1 MSIQHQFHSLFY
13 HKKLERK
20 YMYSRVKRNQM
31 NKVNKYSIRKSSFGA
46 VSVAV
51 AALMV
56 FGTYSNVS
64 ADEQKVD
71 SHRTEKEEQ
80 KVSEKPEETKQE
92 KSEEKIAELPLTLQA
107 PVLEK
112 EELDVNALL
121 KKEAESKVAA
131 ETKNSDS
138 KELISKDVKLS
149 EEKNTSPAS
158 SEKVKEEKS
167 VEKTTLEQV
176 VSEAEVLNQVAV
188 RYAQET
194 DRKVEEKA
202 LVQEA
207 VKAAT
212 IQISQSKSL
221 LKDSYVSAE
230 NLKTQLNQLYSAI
243 ETVYTELQR
252 AGHGKKISASLSPTQ
267 TQDVAIDNGNI
278 IASGTIDMADR
289 VTSTGIADYRFQL
302 KFKNGAYHKGDIFT
316 IGLKELPQDNNLPQ
330 KLVAEGKVFAE
341 RVSLVQKND
350 NAKAGSLSYWASR
363 GDRDVALDTK
373 ESWDL
378 VDKGSHI
385 EATYRFTDE
394 IERLDDV
401 TFELQ
406 YRGGIRYPRVNV
418 DKSVT
423 GVISVNGQNVVT
435 KNYTVIKT
443 DVGAPKVYDTP
454 ATANFTGD
462 VMLDDDGSIK
472 TYNSTLRIGT
482 WKSNFSAGTRFT
494 VRINDTEF
502 NKFAT
507 VGEFIERGAH
517 NVEMINT
524 SPDTSRTRVNRHN
537 VILEAPREEPGQH
550 AKFKILK
557 AADNELTFELVSGKM
572 LAGRTY
578 VLRTKDFGVDR
589 VPTSHTVNYL
599 NEARN
604 GFKSNVPGTLTVVDA
619 KGKNLTD
626 QYEQA
631 ADSDWKIAN
640 PDMVRTDGRLVY
652 GDVAVRFV
660 DTQGKMLLP
669 AIAAV
674 ENGGILQDKF
684 TTVRPSTKIDTSYV
698 ATLERNTTETEV
710 QENKGIQ
717 TTSITAP
724 YLLHSPNGKYYVFK
738 EYAQNDRF
746 YSNTKTS
753 GTITR
758 AQANVVAVYEEAKF
772 GKVDIQYRDKTSQA
786 ILETFNTP
794 HDKSS
799 NLINLLGN
807 NYDVTAKVPERFEKD
822 GVVYV
827 LSQTPAN
834 SKGHLTQADI
844 HVVYDYVAQQK
855 AYVKYLNQTETSPKV
870 LGNVDSVVGLPGETI
885 AYNSKNRIN
894 QYLKQGYELVHDG
907 FANANDK
914 RFDSEKQTDQVFSVQ
929 LIEKVVT
936 VTADDPKPIAGNP
949 LVVGDALTP
958 VWPKSVENL
967 DTLRKMTKQTIHYKY
982 QKDGKQAFKD
992 VVRSVVFERVARVNL
1007 VTGAVIYDNWKITR
1021 IDDKPVAAVDT
1032 TVHKPNVTPQG
1043 VTTIAATP
1051 SSLGNGISIKPVLN
1065 VPNPVVASSPIVTK
1079 PVVPVKPVTPVK
1091 PAVSTPAKPAPVVQP
1106 KPVAPLT
1113 PVKPVVSTPATP
1125 APVATPQPVAPVKPV
1140 APAPVTPVK
1149 PAVST
1154 PATPTPV
1161 VQPKPV
1167 ATTDS
1172 KPSLTPAEALAAIK
1186 PTDFSSQTS
1195 VNKKTETK
1203 PVPGGTATTTTT
1215 TTTTVTSNAATA
1227 GPTTPIVTITTNE
1240 TETHSEVTS
1249 VIHTGTTSHTHVVGV
1264 VTKPHVVVTH
1274 PKPSVQPKPH
1284 LTRPHHGP
1292 VHHVPSR
1299 PGKQVKPIRTGPGTR
1314 GHARRHR

>member
-1 MSIQHQFHSLFY
+1 
-13 HKKLERK
+13 
-20 YMYSRVKRNQM
+20 M

-64 ADEQKVD
+64 ADEQKVA

-80 KVSEKPEETKQE
+80 KVSEKPDETKQ
-92 KSEEKIAELPLTLQA
+92 KNSEEKIAELPFALQA

-121 KKEAESKVAA
+121 NKEAESKVAA

-138 KELISKDVKLS
+138 KEFTSKEVKFS
-149 EEKNTSPAS
+149 EEKTTSPAS

-188 RYAQET
+188 RYAQEA

-230 NLKTQLNQLYSAI
+230 NLKTQLYSAI

-252 AGHGKKISASLSPTQ
+252 AGHGKKISASLSPIQ

-278 IASGTIDMADR
+278 IANGTIDMADR

-443 DVGAPKVYDTP
+443 DIGAPKVYDTP
-454 ATANFTGD
+454 TTANFTGD

-494 VRINDTEF
+494 VRIKDTEF

-660 DTQGKMLLP
+660 DTQGKMLFP

-844 HVVYDYVAQQK
+844 HVVYDYLAQQK
-855 AYVKYLNQTETSPKV
+855 AQVKYLNQTETSPKV

-885 AYNSKNRIN
+885 AYNSKTRIN

-929 LIEKVVT
+929 LIEKVMT

-949 LVVGDALTP
+949 LVAGDALSP

-982 QKDGKQAFKD
+982 LKDGKKAFKD

-1021 IDDKPVAAVDT
+1021 IDDKPVASVDT

-1051 SSLGNGISIKPVLN
+1051 SSLGNGISIKPVLT
-1065 VPNPVVASSPIVTK
+1065 VPNPVVASSPIVAK

-1091 PAVSTPAKPAPVVQP
+1091 PAVSTPAKPAPVVKP
-1106 KPVAPLT
+1106 KPVAPVT
-1113 PVKPVVSTPATP
+1113 PVKPVVSTPVTP

-1149 PAVST
+1149 PVVST
-1154 PATPTPV
+1154 PATPTPA

-1195 VNKKTETK
+1195 VNKKTETTL
-1203 PVPGGTATTTTT
+1203 VPGGTATTTTT

>member
-1 MSIQHQFHSLFY
+1 
-13 HKKLERK
+13 
-20 YMYSRVKRNQM
+20 MYSRVKRNQM

-92 KSEEKIAELPLTLQA
+92 KSEEKTVELPSNFQA

-121 KKEAESKVAA
+121 KKETESKVET
-131 ETKNSDS
+131 ETKTSDS
-138 KELISKDVKLS
+138 KEFTSKEVNSS
-149 EEKNTSPAS
+149 EKQTTSPAS
-158 SEKVKEEKS
+158 SEKIKEEKS

-188 RYAQET
+188 RYAQEA

-212 IQISQSKSL
+212 IQISQSKAL
-221 LKDSYVSAE
+221 LKDSSVSAE

-267 TQDVAIDNGNI
+267 TQDVAVDNGNI

-443 DVGAPKVYDTP
+443 DIGAPKVYDTP

-517 NVEMINT
+517 NVEMTNT

-589 VPTSHTVNYL
+589 VPTGHTVDYL
-599 NEARN
+599 NEAKN

-640 PDMVRTDGRLVY
+640 PDMVKTGGRLVY

-674 ENGGILQDKF
+674 ESGGILQDKF

-794 HDKSS
+794 HDKSTK
-799 NLINLLGN
+799 LINLLGN

-827 LSQTPAN
+827 LSQTSAN

-855 AYVKYLNQTETSPKV
+855 AHVKYLNQTETSPKV

-885 AYNSKNRIN
+885 TYNSKNRIN

-914 RFDSEKQTDQVFSVQ
+914 RFDSDKQTDQVFSVQ

-949 LVVGDALTP
+949 LVARDALTP

-982 QKDGKQAFKD
+982 QKNGKQAFKD
-992 VVRSVVFERVARVNL
+992 VVRSVVFERVARINL
-1007 VTGAVIYDNWKITR
+1007 VTGAVTYDNWKITR
-1021 IDDKPVAAVDT
+1021 IDDKPVASVDT
-1032 TVHKPNVTPQG
+1032 TVHKPNITPQG
-1043 VTTIAATP
+1043 VTTIATTP
-1051 SSLGNGISIKPVLN
+1051 SSLGNGISLKPVLT
-1065 VPNPVVASSPIVTK
+1065 VPNPVVASSPIVAK
-1079 PVVPVKPVTPVK
+1079 PVAPVKPV
-1091 PAVSTPAKPAPVVQP
+1091 VSTPSKPAPVVQP
-1106 KPVAPLT
+1106 KPVAPST
-1113 PVKPVVSTPATP
+1113 PVKPVVSTPVTP

-1149 PAVST
+1149 PVASI
-1154 PATPTPV
+1154 PATPTPA
-1161 VQPKPV
+1161 VQQKPV

-1195 VNKKTETK
+1195 INKKTETK

-1264 VTKPHVVVTH
+1264 VTKPNVIVTH

>member
-1 MSIQHQFHSLFY
+1 
-13 HKKLERK
+13 
-20 YMYSRVKRNQM
+20 MYSRVKRNQM

-80 KVSEKPEETKQE
+80 KVSEKPDETKQ
-92 KSEEKIAELPLTLQA
+92 KNSEEKIAELPSTLQA

-112 EELDVNALL
+112 EELDINAFL

-138 KELISKDVKLS
+138 KELTSKEVKPRG
-149 EEKNTSPAS
+149 EKTTSLTS
-158 SEKVKEEKS
+158 SEKIKEEKS
-167 VEKTTLEQV
+167 VEKTSLEQV

-188 RYAQET
+188 SYAQEA

-221 LKDSYVSAE
+221 LKDSSVNVE
-230 NLKTQLNQLYSAI
+230 NLKTQLKQLYSAI

-252 AGHGKKISASLSPTQ
+252 AGYGKKIRASLSPTQ

-278 IASGTIDMADR
+278 VASGTFDMADR

-350 NAKAGSLSYWASR
+350 NAQAGSLSYWASR
-363 GDRDVALDTK
+363 GDRDVALDAK

-443 DVGAPKVYDTP
+443 DIGAPKVYDTP

-472 TYNSTLRIGT
+472 TYNSTIRIGT

-794 HDKSS
+794 HDKSTK
-799 NLINLLGN
+799 LINLLGN

-844 HVVYDYVAQQK
+844 HVVYDYLAQQK
-855 AYVKYLNQTETSPKV
+855 AQVKYLNQTETSPKV

-885 AYNSKNRIN
+885 AYNSKTRIN

-907 FANANDK
+907 FAKANDK

-936 VTADDPKPIAGNP
+936 VTADDSKPIAGNP
-949 LVVGDALTP
+949 LVAGDALTP

-1007 VTGAVIYDNWKITR
+1007 VTGAIIYDNWKITR
-1021 IDDKPVAAVDT
+1021 IDDKPVASVDT

-1051 SSLGNGISIKPVLN
+1051 SSIGNGISIKPVLT

-1091 PAVSTPAKPAPVVQP
+1091 PAVSTPAKPEVSTPAKPEVSTPAKPAPIVKP
-1106 KPVAPLT
+1106 KPVAPST
-1113 PVKPVVSTPATP
+1113 PVKPVVSTPETP

-1149 PAVST
+1149 PVASI
-1154 PATPTPV
+1154 PATPTPA

-1249 VIHTGTTSHTHVVGV
+1249 VIHTGTTNHTHVVGV
-1264 VTKPHVVVTH
+1264 VTKPNVVVTH

-1284 LTRPHHGP
+1284 LTRPHHRP

>member
-1 MSIQHQFHSLFY
+1 M
-13 HKKLERK
+13 
-20 YMYSRVKRNQM
+20 
-31 NKVNKYSIRKSSFGA
+31 
-46 VSVAV
+46 
-51 AALMV
+51 
-56 FGTYSNVS
+56 
-64 ADEQKVD
+64 
-71 SHRTEKEEQ
+71 
-80 KVSEKPEETKQE
+80 
-92 KSEEKIAELPLTLQA
+92 
-107 PVLEK
+107 
-112 EELDVNALL
+112 
-121 KKEAESKVAA
+121 
-131 ETKNSDS
+131 
-138 KELISKDVKLS
+138 
-149 EEKNTSPAS
+149 
-158 SEKVKEEKS
+158 
-167 VEKTTLEQV
+167 
-176 VSEAEVLNQVAV
+176 
-188 RYAQET
+188 
-194 DRKVEEKA
+194 
-202 LVQEA
+202 
-207 VKAAT
+207 
-212 IQISQSKSL
+212 
-221 LKDSYVSAE
+221 
-230 NLKTQLNQLYSAI
+230 
-243 ETVYTELQR
+243 
-252 AGHGKKISASLSPTQ
+252 
-267 TQDVAIDNGNI
+267 
-278 IASGTIDMADR
+278 
-289 VTSTGIADYRFQL
+289 
-302 KFKNGAYHKGDIFT
+302 
-316 IGLKELPQDNNLPQ
+316 
-330 KLVAEGKVFAE
+330 
-341 RVSLVQKND
+341 
-350 NAKAGSLSYWASR
+350 
-363 GDRDVALDTK
+363 
-373 ESWDL
+373 
-378 VDKGSHI
+378 
-385 EATYRFTDE
+385 
-394 IERLDDV
+394 
-401 TFELQ
+401 
-406 YRGGIRYPRVNV
+406 
-418 DKSVT
+418 
-423 GVISVNGQNVVT
+423 
-435 KNYTVIKT
+435 
-443 DVGAPKVYDTP
+443 
-454 ATANFTGD
+454 
-462 VMLDDDGSIK
+462 
-472 TYNSTLRIGT
+472 
-482 WKSNFSAGTRFT
+482 
-494 VRINDTEF
+494 
-502 NKFAT
+502 
-507 VGEFIERGAH
+507 
-517 NVEMINT
+517 
-524 SPDTSRTRVNRHN
+524 
-537 VILEAPREEPGQH
+537 
-550 AKFKILK
+550 
-557 AADNELTFELVSGKM
+557 
-572 LAGRTY
+572 
-578 VLRTKDFGVDR
+578 
-589 VPTSHTVNYL
+589 
-599 NEARN
+599 
-604 GFKSNVPGTLTVVDA
+604 TVVDA

-949 LVVGDALTP
+949 LVAGDALSP

-1021 IDDKPVAAVDT
+1021 IDDKPVASVDT

-1051 SSLGNGISIKPVLN
+1051 SSLGNGISIKPVLT
-1065 VPNPVVASSPIVTK
+1065 VPNPVVASSPIVAK
-1079 PVVPVKPVTPVK
+1079 PVVSVKPVTPVK
-1091 PAVSTPAKPAPVVQP
+1091 PAVSTPAKPAPVVKP
-1106 KPVAPLT
+1106 KPVAPST
-1113 PVKPVVSTPATP
+1113 PVKPVISTPVTP

-1149 PAVST
+1149 PVVST
-1154 PATPTPV
+1154 PATPTPA

-1264 VTKPHVVVTH
+1264 VTKPNVVVTH

-1292 VHHVPSR
+1292 VHHAPSR

>member
-1 MSIQHQFHSLFY
+1 
-13 HKKLERK
+13 
-20 YMYSRVKRNQM
+20 M

-92 KSEEKIAELPLTLQA
+92 KSEEKIAELPSTLQA

-112 EELDVNALL
+112 EELDINALL

-131 ETKNSDS
+131 ETKISDS
-138 KELISKDVKLS
+138 KEFTFKEVKSS
-149 EEKNTSPAS
+149 EEKTTSPTS

-188 RYAQET
+188 RYAQEA

-221 LKDSYVSAE
+221 LKDSSVSVE

-267 TQDVAIDNGNI
+267 IQDVAIDNGNI

-302 KFKNGAYHKGDIFT
+302 KFKNGTYHKGDIFT

-443 DVGAPKVYDTP
+443 DIGAPKVYDTP

-462 VMLDDDGSIK
+462 VMLDDDGSSIK

-507 VGEFIERGAH
+507 VGEFVERGAH

-844 HVVYDYVAQQK
+844 HVVYDYLAQQK
-855 AYVKYLNQTETSPKV
+855 AQVKYLNQTETSPKV

-885 AYNSKNRIN
+885 AYNSKTRIN

-929 LIEKVVT
+929 LIEKVMT

-949 LVVGDALTP
+949 LVAGDALSP

-982 QKDGKQAFKD
+982 LKDGKKAFKD

-1021 IDDKPVAAVDT
+1021 IDDKPVASVDT

-1051 SSLGNGISIKPVLN
+1051 SSLGNGISIKPVLT
-1065 VPNPVVASSPIVTK
+1065 VPNPVVASSPIVAK

-1091 PAVSTPAKPAPVVQP
+1091 PAVSTPAKPAPVVKP
-1106 KPVAPLT
+1106 KPVAPVT
-1113 PVKPVVSTPATP
+1113 PVKPVVSTPVTP

-1149 PAVST
+1149 PVVST
-1154 PATPTPV
+1154 PATPTPA

-1195 VNKKTETK
+1195 VNKKTETT

-1264 VTKPHVVVTH
+1264 VTKPNVVVTH

>member
-1 MSIQHQFHSLFY
+1 M
-13 HKKLERK
+13 
-20 YMYSRVKRNQM
+20 
-31 NKVNKYSIRKSSFGA
+31 
-46 VSVAV
+46 
-51 AALMV
+51 
-56 FGTYSNVS
+56 
-64 ADEQKVD
+64 
-71 SHRTEKEEQ
+71 
-80 KVSEKPEETKQE
+80 
-92 KSEEKIAELPLTLQA
+92 
-107 PVLEK
+107 
-112 EELDVNALL
+112 
-121 KKEAESKVAA
+121 
-131 ETKNSDS
+131 TKNSDS
-138 KELISKDVKLS
+138 KEFTSKEVKPR
-149 EEKNTSPAS
+149 EETTTSPAS

-167 VEKTTLEQV
+167 VEKTTLDQV

-188 RYAQET
+188 RYAQEA

-221 LKDSYVSAE
+221 LKDSSVSAE

-302 KFKNGAYHKGDIFT
+302 KFKNATYHKGDIFT

-363 GDRDVALDTK
+363 GDRDVALDAK

-443 DVGAPKVYDTP
+443 DIGAPKVYDTL

-794 HDKSS
+794 HDKSTK
-799 NLINLLGN
+799 LINLLGN

-844 HVVYDYVAQQK
+844 HVVYDYLAQQK
-855 AYVKYLNQTETSPKV
+855 AQVKYLNQTETSPKV

-885 AYNSKNRIN
+885 AYNSKTRIN

-907 FANANDK
+907 FAKANDK

-936 VTADDPKPIAGNP
+936 VTADDSKPIAGNP
-949 LVVGDALTP
+949 LVAGDALTP

-1007 VTGAVIYDNWKITR
+1007 VTGAIIYDNWKITR
-1021 IDDKPVAAVDT
+1021 IDDKPVASVDT

-1051 SSLGNGISIKPVLN
+1051 SSLGNGISIKPVLT

-1079 PVVPVKPVTPVK
+1079 PLVPVKPVTPVK
-1091 PAVSTPAKPAPVVQP
+1091 PAVSTPAKPAVSTPAKPAVSTPAKPAPIVKP
-1106 KPVAPLT
+1106 KPVAPST
-1113 PVKPVVSTPATP
+1113 PVKPVVSTPETP

-1149 PAVST
+1149 PVASI
-1154 PATPTPV
+1154 PATPTPA

-1249 VIHTGTTSHTHVVGV
+1249 VIHTGTTNHTHVVGV
-1264 VTKPHVVVTH
+1264 VTKPNVVVTH

-1284 LTRPHHGP
+1284 LTRPHHRP

>member
-1 MSIQHQFHSLFY
+1 
-13 HKKLERK
+13 
-20 YMYSRVKRNQM
+20 MYSRVKRNQM

-92 KSEEKIAELPLTLQA
+92 KSEEKIAELPSTLQA

-121 KKEAESKVAA
+121 KKEAESKVAT
-131 ETKNSDS
+131 ETKTSDS
-138 KELISKDVKLS
+138 KEFTSKEVKSS
-149 EEKNTSPAS
+149 EEKTTSSTS
-158 SEKVKEEKS
+158 SEKIKEEL

-188 RYAQET
+188 RYAQEA
-194 DRKVEEKA
+194 DRKAEEKA

-207 VKAAT
+207 VKAVT
-212 IQISQSKSL
+212 IQISQSKAL
-221 LKDSYVSAE
+221 LKDSSVSAE

-278 IASGTIDMADR
+278 IANGTIDMADR

-302 KFKNGAYHKGDIFT
+302 KFKNGTYHKGDIFT

-341 RVSLVQKND
+341 RVSLIQKND

-443 DVGAPKVYDTP
+443 DIGAPKVYDTP

-507 VGEFIERGAH
+507 VGEFVERGAH

-834 SKGHLTQADI
+834 SKGYLTQADI
-844 HVVYDYVAQQK
+844 HVVYDYLAQQK
-855 AYVKYLNQTETSPKV
+855 AQVKYLNQTETSPKV

-885 AYNSKNRIN
+885 VYNSKTRIN

-949 LVVGDALTP
+949 LVAGDALSP

-982 QKDGKQAFKD
+982 LKDGKKAFKD

-1021 IDDKPVAAVDT
+1021 IDDKPVASVDT

-1051 SSLGNGISIKPVLN
+1051 SSLGNGISIKPVLT
-1065 VPNPVVASSPIVTK
+1065 VPNPVVASSPIVAK
-1079 PVVPVKPVTPVK
+1079 PVVSVKPVTPVK
-1091 PAVSTPAKPAPVVQP
+1091 PAVSTPAKPAPVVKP
-1106 KPVAPLT
+1106 KPVAPST
-1113 PVKPVVSTPATP
+1113 PVKPVISTPVTP

-1149 PAVST
+1149 PVVST
-1154 PATPTPV
+1154 PATPTPA

-1264 VTKPHVVVTH
+1264 VTKPNVVVTH

-1292 VHHVPSR
+1292 VHHAPSR

>member
-1 MSIQHQFHSLFY
+1 M
-13 HKKLERK
+13 
-20 YMYSRVKRNQM
+20 
-31 NKVNKYSIRKSSFGA
+31 
-46 VSVAV
+46 
-51 AALMV
+51 
-56 FGTYSNVS
+56 
-64 ADEQKVD
+64 
-71 SHRTEKEEQ
+71 
-80 KVSEKPEETKQE
+80 
-92 KSEEKIAELPLTLQA
+92 
-107 PVLEK
+107 
-112 EELDVNALL
+112 
-121 KKEAESKVAA
+121 
-131 ETKNSDS
+131 
-138 KELISKDVKLS
+138 
-149 EEKNTSPAS
+149 
-158 SEKVKEEKS
+158 
-167 VEKTTLEQV
+167 
-176 VSEAEVLNQVAV
+176 
-188 RYAQET
+188 
-194 DRKVEEKA
+194 
-202 LVQEA
+202 
-207 VKAAT
+207 
-212 IQISQSKSL
+212 
-221 LKDSYVSAE
+221 
-230 NLKTQLNQLYSAI
+230 
-243 ETVYTELQR
+243 
-252 AGHGKKISASLSPTQ
+252 
-267 TQDVAIDNGNI
+267 
-278 IASGTIDMADR
+278 
-289 VTSTGIADYRFQL
+289 
-302 KFKNGAYHKGDIFT
+302 
-316 IGLKELPQDNNLPQ
+316 
-330 KLVAEGKVFAE
+330 
-341 RVSLVQKND
+341 
-350 NAKAGSLSYWASR
+350 
-363 GDRDVALDTK
+363 
-373 ESWDL
+373 
-378 VDKGSHI
+378 
-385 EATYRFTDE
+385 
-394 IERLDDV
+394 
-401 TFELQ
+401 
-406 YRGGIRYPRVNV
+406 
-418 DKSVT
+418 
-423 GVISVNGQNVVT
+423 
-435 KNYTVIKT
+435 
-443 DVGAPKVYDTP
+443 
-454 ATANFTGD
+454 
-462 VMLDDDGSIK
+462 
-472 TYNSTLRIGT
+472 
-482 WKSNFSAGTRFT
+482 
-494 VRINDTEF
+494 
-502 NKFAT
+502 
-507 VGEFIERGAH
+507 
-517 NVEMINT
+517 
-524 SPDTSRTRVNRHN
+524 
-537 VILEAPREEPGQH
+537 
-550 AKFKILK
+550 
-557 AADNELTFELVSGKM
+557 
-572 LAGRTY
+572 
-578 VLRTKDFGVDR
+578 
-589 VPTSHTVNYL
+589 
-599 NEARN
+599 
-604 GFKSNVPGTLTVVDA
+604 TVVDA

-794 HDKSS
+794 HDKSTK
-799 NLINLLGN
+799 LINLLGN

-885 AYNSKNRIN
+885 TYNSKNRIN

-914 RFDSEKQTDQVFSVQ
+914 RFDSEKQTDQVFSVL

-949 LVVGDALTP
+949 LVAGDALSP

-982 QKDGKQAFKD
+982 LKDGKKAFKD

-1021 IDDKPVAAVDT
+1021 IDDKPVASVDT

-1051 SSLGNGISIKPVLN
+1051 SSLGNGISIKPVLT
-1065 VPNPVVASSPIVTK
+1065 VPNPVVASSPIVAK

-1091 PAVSTPAKPAPVVQP
+1091 PAVSTPAKPAPVVKP
-1106 KPVAPLT
+1106 KPVAPVTPVKPVVSTPVTPAPVATPQPVAPATSPTTSVKPVTPAPVT

-1125 APVATPQPVAPVKPV
+1125 KPDVK
-1140 APAPVTPVK
+1140 
-1149 PAVST
+1149 
-1154 PATPTPV
+1154 
-1161 VQPKPV
+1161 PKPV
-1167 ATTDS
+1167 ASTDS
-1172 KPSLTPAEALAAIK
+1172 KPSLTPAEALASIK

-1195 VNKKTETK
+1195 VNKKTETT

-1264 VTKPHVVVTH
+1264 VSKPNVVVTH

-1292 VHHVPSR
+1292 VHPAPSR

>member
-1 MSIQHQFHSLFY
+1 
-13 HKKLERK
+13 
-20 YMYSRVKRNQM
+20 MYSRVKRNQM
-31 NKVNKYSIRKSSFGA
+31 NQVNKYSIRKSSFGA

-56 FGTYSNVS
+56 FGTYSGVS

-80 KVSEKPEETKQE
+80 TVSKKPDETKQ
-92 KSEEKIAELPLTLQA
+92 KNSEEKIAELPSTLQA

-112 EELDVNALL
+112 EKLDVNALL
-121 KKEAESKVAA
+121 KKEAESKVVA
-131 ETKNSDS
+131 ETKKSDS
-138 KELISKDVKLS
+138 KEL
-149 EEKNTSPAS
+149 TS
-158 SEKVKEEKS
+158 KEEKS
-167 VEKTTLEQV
+167 VEKTTLDQV

-188 RYAQET
+188 RYAQEAE
-194 DRKVEEKA
+194 RKAEEKA

-212 IQISQSKSL
+212 IQISQSKVL
-221 LKDSYVSAE
+221 LKDSSVSAE

-252 AGHGKKISASLSPTQ
+252 AGHGKKISASLSPIQ
-267 TQDVAIDNGNI
+267 TQGVAIDNGNI

-350 NAKAGSLSYWASR
+350 NAKAGSLSYWASS

-443 DVGAPKVYDTP
+443 DIGAPKVYDTP
-454 ATANFTGD
+454 TTANFTGD

-472 TYNSTLRIGT
+472 TYNTTLRIGT

-494 VRINDTEF
+494 VRIKDTEF

-550 AKFKILK
+550 AKFKIIK
-557 AADNELTFELVSGKM
+557 ATDNELTFELVSGKM

-844 HVVYDYVAQQK
+844 HVVYDYLAQQK
-855 AYVKYLNQTETSPKV
+855 AQVKYLNQTETSPKV

-885 AYNSKNRIN
+885 AYNSKTRIN

-929 LIEKVVT
+929 LIEKVMT

-949 LVVGDALTP
+949 LVAGDALSP

-982 QKDGKQAFKD
+982 LKDGKKAFKD

-1021 IDDKPVAAVDT
+1021 IDDKPVASVDT

-1051 SSLGNGISIKPVLN
+1051 SSLGNGISIKPVLT
-1065 VPNPVVASSPIVTK
+1065 VPNPVVASSPIVAK

-1091 PAVSTPAKPAPVVQP
+1091 PAVSTPAKPAPVVKP
-1106 KPVAPLT
+1106 KPVAPVT
-1113 PVKPVVSTPATP
+1113 PVKPVVSTPVTP

-1149 PAVST
+1149 PVVST
-1154 PATPTPV
+1154 PATPTPA

-1195 VNKKTETK
+1195 VNKKTETT

-1264 VTKPHVVVTH
+1264 VTKPNVVVTH

>member
-1 MSIQHQFHSLFY
+1 
-13 HKKLERK
+13 
-20 YMYSRVKRNQM
+20 MYSRVKRNQM

-92 KSEEKIAELPLTLQA
+92 KSEEKIAELPSTLQA

-112 EELDVNALL
+112 EELDINAFL
-121 KKEAESKVAA
+121 KKEAESKAA
-131 ETKNSDS
+131 SETKTSDS
-138 KELISKDVKLS
+138 KEFTSKEVKSS
-149 EEKNTSPAS
+149 EEKTTSSTS
-158 SEKVKEEKS
+158 SEKIKEEL

-188 RYAQET
+188 RYAQEA
-194 DRKVEEKA
+194 DRKAEEKA

-207 VKAAT
+207 VKAVT
-212 IQISQSKSL
+212 IQISQSKAL
-221 LKDSYVSAE
+221 LKDSSVSAE

-252 AGHGKKISASLSPTQ
+252 AGHDKKISASLSPTQ

-302 KFKNGAYHKGDIFT
+302 KFKNGTYHKGDIFT

-443 DVGAPKVYDTP
+443 DIGAPKVYDTP

-517 NVEMINT
+517 NVEMTNT

-589 VPTSHTVNYL
+589 VPTGHTVDYL
-599 NEARN
+599 NEAKN

-640 PDMVRTDGRLVY
+640 PDMVKTGGRLVY

-710 QENKGIQ
+710 QDNKGIQ

-794 HDKSS
+794 HDKSTK
-799 NLINLLGN
+799 LINLLGN

-834 SKGHLTQADI
+834 SKGHLTQDDI
-844 HVVYDYVAQQK
+844 HVVYDYLAQQK

-936 VTADDPKPIAGNP
+936 VTADDSKPIAGNP
-949 LVVGDALTP
+949 LVAGDALTP

-1007 VTGAVIYDNWKITR
+1007 VTGAIIYDNWKITR
-1021 IDDKPVAAVDT
+1021 IDDKPVASVDT

-1043 VTTIAATP
+1043 VTTIVAIP
-1051 SSLGNGISIKPVLN
+1051 SSLGNGISIKPVLT

-1091 PAVSTPAKPAPVVQP
+1091 PVVSTPAKPAPVVQP
-1106 KPVAPLT
+1106 KPVAPVKPTT
-1113 PVKPVVSTPATP
+1113 PVKPVVSTPVTP
-1125 APVATPQPVAPVKPV
+1125 APVVTPQPVAPATPPTTSVKPV

-1149 PAVST
+1149 PVVST
-1154 PATPTPV
+1154 PATPTPA

-1172 KPSLTPAEALAAIK
+1172 KPSLTPAEALALIK

-1195 VNKKTETK
+1195 VNKKTETT

-1264 VTKPHVVVTH
+1264 ISKPNIVVTH

-1292 VHHVPSR
+1292 VHHAPSR

>member
-1 MSIQHQFHSLFY
+1 
-13 HKKLERK
+13 
-20 YMYSRVKRNQM
+20 MYSRVKRNQM

-56 FGTYSNVS
+56 FGTYSGVG

-71 SHRTEKEEQ
+71 LHRTEKEEQ
-80 KVSEKPEETKQE
+80 KVSEKPDDTKQ
-92 KSEEKIAELPLTLQA
+92 KNSEEKLAELSSTLQA

-121 KKEAESKVAA
+121 KKEAESKVVA
-131 ETKNSDS
+131 ETKKTDS
-138 KELISKDVKLS
+138 KELTSKEVKPS
-149 EEKNTSPAS
+149 EEKTTSPAS
-158 SEKVKEEKS
+158 SEKVKEKS
-167 VEKTTLEQV
+167 VEKITLDQV
-176 VSEAEVLNQVAV
+176 VSEAEVLNQVAL
-188 RYAQET
+188 RYSQEAE
-194 DRKVEEKA
+194 RKAEEKA
-202 LVQEA
+202 LVQAA

-252 AGHGKKISASLSPTQ
+252 AGHGKKISASLSPIQ

-443 DVGAPKVYDTP
+443 DIGAPKVYDTP

-507 VGEFIERGAH
+507 VGEFVERGAH

-844 HVVYDYVAQQK
+844 HVVYDYLAQQK
-855 AYVKYLNQTETSPKV
+855 AQVKYLNQTETSPKV

-885 AYNSKNRIN
+885 AYNSKTRIN

-949 LVVGDALTP
+949 LVAGDALSP

-1021 IDDKPVAAVDT
+1021 IDDKPVASVDT

-1051 SSLGNGISIKPVLN
+1051 SSLGNGISIKPVLT
-1065 VPNPVVASSPIVTK
+1065 VPNPVVASSPIVAK
-1079 PVVPVKPVTPVK
+1079 PVVSVKPVTPVK
-1091 PAVSTPAKPAPVVQP
+1091 PAVSTPAKPAPVVKP
-1106 KPVAPLT
+1106 KPVAPST
-1113 PVKPVVSTPATP
+1113 PVKPVISTPVTP

-1149 PAVST
+1149 PVVST
-1154 PATPTPV
+1154 PATPTPA

-1215 TTTTVTSNAATA
+1215 TITTVTSNAATA

>member
-1 MSIQHQFHSLFY
+1 
-13 HKKLERK
+13 
-20 YMYSRVKRNQM
+20 MYSRVKRNQM

-92 KSEEKIAELPLTLQA
+92 KSEEKIAELPSTLQA

-112 EELDVNALL
+112 EELDINAFL
-121 KKEAESKVAA
+121 KKKAEYKVAS
-131 ETKNSDS
+131 ETKTSDS
-138 KELISKDVKLS
+138 KEFTSKEVKSS
-149 EEKNTSPAS
+149 EEKTTSPTS

-167 VEKTTLEQV
+167 VEKTALEQV

-188 RYAQET
+188 RYAQEA
-194 DRKVEEKA
+194 DRKAEEKA

-212 IQISQSKSL
+212 IQISQSKAL
-221 LKDSYVSAE
+221 LKDSSVSAE

-243 ETVYTELQR
+243 ETVYTELKR
-252 AGHGKKISASLSPTQ
+252 AGHGKKISANLSPTQ

-278 IASGTIDMADR
+278 IANGTIDMADR

-443 DVGAPKVYDTP
+443 DIGAPKVYDTP

-462 VMLDDDGSIK
+462 VTLDDDGSIK

-550 AKFKILK
+550 AKFKIIK

-589 VPTSHTVNYL
+589 VPTGHTVDYL
-599 NEARN
+599 NEAKN

-640 PDMVRTDGRLVY
+640 PDMVKTDGRLVY

-794 HDKSS
+794 HDKSTK
-799 NLINLLGN
+799 LINLLGN

-827 LSQTPAN
+827 LSQTSAN

-855 AYVKYLNQTETSPKV
+855 AHVKYLNQTETSPKV

-885 AYNSKNRIN
+885 TYNSKNRIN

-914 RFDSEKQTDQVFSVQ
+914 RFDSDKQTDQVFSVQ

-949 LVVGDALTP
+949 LVARDALTP

-982 QKDGKQAFKD
+982 QKNGKQAFKD
-992 VVRSVVFERVARVNL
+992 VVRSVVFERVARINL
-1007 VTGAVIYDNWKITR
+1007 VTGAVTYDNWKITR
-1021 IDDKPVAAVDT
+1021 IDDKPVASVDT
-1032 TVHKPNVTPQG
+1032 TVHKPNITPQG
-1043 VTTIAATP
+1043 VTTIATTP
-1051 SSLGNGISIKPVLN
+1051 SSLGNGISLKPVLT
-1065 VPNPVVASSPIVTK
+1065 VPNPVVASSPIVAK
-1079 PVVPVKPVTPVK
+1079 PVAPVKPV
-1091 PAVSTPAKPAPVVQP
+1091 VSTPSKPAPVVQP
-1106 KPVAPLT
+1106 KPVAPST
-1113 PVKPVVSTPATP
+1113 PVKPVVSTPVTP

-1195 VNKKTETK
+1195 INKKTETK

-1264 VTKPHVVVTH
+1264 VTKPNVIVTH

-1284 LTRPHHGP
+1284 LTRPHHGS

>member
-1 MSIQHQFHSLFY
+1 
-13 HKKLERK
+13 
-20 YMYSRVKRNQM
+20 
-31 NKVNKYSIRKSSFGA
+31 
-46 VSVAV
+46 
-51 AALMV
+51 
-56 FGTYSNVS
+56 
-64 ADEQKVD
+64 
-71 SHRTEKEEQ
+71 
-80 KVSEKPEETKQE
+80 
-92 KSEEKIAELPLTLQA
+92 
-107 PVLEK
+107 
-112 EELDVNALL
+112 
-121 KKEAESKVAA
+121 
-131 ETKNSDS
+131 
-138 KELISKDVKLS
+138 
-149 EEKNTSPAS
+149 
-158 SEKVKEEKS
+158 
-167 VEKTTLEQV
+167 
-176 VSEAEVLNQVAV
+176 
-188 RYAQET
+188 
-194 DRKVEEKA
+194 
-202 LVQEA
+202 
-207 VKAAT
+207 
-212 IQISQSKSL
+212 
-221 LKDSYVSAE
+221 
-230 NLKTQLNQLYSAI
+230 
-243 ETVYTELQR
+243 
-252 AGHGKKISASLSPTQ
+252 
-267 TQDVAIDNGNI
+267 
-278 IASGTIDMADR
+278 
-289 VTSTGIADYRFQL
+289 
-302 KFKNGAYHKGDIFT
+302 
-316 IGLKELPQDNNLPQ
+316 
-330 KLVAEGKVFAE
+330 
-341 RVSLVQKND
+341 
-350 NAKAGSLSYWASR
+350 
-363 GDRDVALDTK
+363 
-373 ESWDL
+373 
-378 VDKGSHI
+378 
-385 EATYRFTDE
+385 
-394 IERLDDV
+394 
-401 TFELQ
+401 
-406 YRGGIRYPRVNV
+406 
-418 DKSVT
+418 
-423 GVISVNGQNVVT
+423 
-435 KNYTVIKT
+435 
-443 DVGAPKVYDTP
+443 
-454 ATANFTGD
+454 
-462 VMLDDDGSIK
+462 
-472 TYNSTLRIGT
+472 
-482 WKSNFSAGTRFT
+482 
-494 VRINDTEF
+494 
-502 NKFAT
+502 
-507 VGEFIERGAH
+507 
-517 NVEMINT
+517 
-524 SPDTSRTRVNRHN
+524 
-537 VILEAPREEPGQH
+537 
-550 AKFKILK
+550 
-557 AADNELTFELVSGKM
+557 M

-589 VPTSHTVNYL
+589 VPTGHTVDYL
-599 NEARN
+599 NEAKN

-640 PDMVRTDGRLVY
+640 PDMVKTGGRLVY

-794 HDKSS
+794 HDKSTK
-799 NLINLLGN
+799 LINLLGN

-855 AYVKYLNQTETSPKV
+855 AHVKYLNQTETSPKV

-885 AYNSKNRIN
+885 TYNSKNRIN

-914 RFDSEKQTDQVFSVQ
+914 RFDSDKQTDQVFSVQ

-949 LVVGDALTP
+949 LVAGDALTP

-1007 VTGAVIYDNWKITR
+1007 VTGAVTYDNWKITR
-1021 IDDKPVAAVDT
+1021 IDDKPVASVDT

-1051 SSLGNGISIKPVLN
+1051 SSLGNGISIKPVLT
-1065 VPNPVVASSPIVTK
+1065 VPDPVVASSPIVTK

-1091 PAVSTPAKPAPVVQP
+1091 PAVSTPAKPAPVVKP
-1106 KPVAPLT
+1106 KPVAPST
-1113 PVKPVVSTPATP
+1113 PVKPVVSTPVTP

-1149 PAVST
+1149 PVASI
-1154 PATPTPV
+1154 PATPTPA

-1195 VNKKTETK
+1195 VNKKTETT

-1264 VTKPHVVVTH
+1264 VTKPNVVVTH
-1274 PKPSVQPKPH
+1274 PKPSVQSKPH

-1299 PGKQVKPIRTGPGTR
+1299 PGKQVNPIRTGPGTR

>member
-1 MSIQHQFHSLFY
+1 
-13 HKKLERK
+13 
-20 YMYSRVKRNQM
+20 M

-92 KSEEKIAELPLTLQA
+92 KSEEKTVELPSNFQA

-121 KKEAESKVAA
+121 KKETESKVET
-131 ETKNSDS
+131 ETKTSDS
-138 KELISKDVKLS
+138 KEFTSKEVNSS
-149 EEKNTSPAS
+149 EKQTTSPAS
-158 SEKVKEEKS
+158 SEKIKEEKS

-188 RYAQET
+188 RYAQEA

-212 IQISQSKSL
+212 IQISQSKAL
-221 LKDSYVSAE
+221 LKDSSVSAE

-267 TQDVAIDNGNI
+267 TQDVAVDNGNI

-443 DVGAPKVYDTP
+443 DIGAPKVYDTP

-517 NVEMINT
+517 NVEMTNT

-589 VPTSHTVNYL
+589 VPTGHTVDYL
-599 NEARN
+599 NEAKN

-640 PDMVRTDGRLVY
+640 PDMVKTGGRLVY

-674 ENGGILQDKF
+674 ESGGILQDKF

-794 HDKSS
+794 HDKSTK
-799 NLINLLGN
+799 LINLLGN

-827 LSQTPAN
+827 LSQTSAN

-855 AYVKYLNQTETSPKV
+855 AHVKYLNQTETSPKV

-885 AYNSKNRIN
+885 TYNSKNRIN

-914 RFDSEKQTDQVFSVQ
+914 RFDSDKQTDQVFSVQ

-949 LVVGDALTP
+949 LVARDALTP

-982 QKDGKQAFKD
+982 QKNGKQAFKD
-992 VVRSVVFERVARVNL
+992 VVRSVVFERVARINL
-1007 VTGAVIYDNWKITR
+1007 VTGAVTYDNWKITR
-1021 IDDKPVAAVDT
+1021 IDDKPVASVDT
-1032 TVHKPNVTPQG
+1032 TVHKPNITPQG
-1043 VTTIAATP
+1043 VTTIATTP
-1051 SSLGNGISIKPVLN
+1051 SSLGNGISLKPVLT
-1065 VPNPVVASSPIVTK
+1065 VPNPVVASSPIVAK
-1079 PVVPVKPVTPVK
+1079 PVAPVKPV
-1091 PAVSTPAKPAPVVQP
+1091 VSTPSKPAPVVQP
-1106 KPVAPLT
+1106 KPVAPST
-1113 PVKPVVSTPATP
+1113 PVKPVVSTPVTP

-1149 PAVST
+1149 PVASI
-1154 PATPTPV
+1154 PATPTPA
-1161 VQPKPV
+1161 VQQKPV

-1195 VNKKTETK
+1195 INKKTETK

-1264 VTKPHVVVTH
+1264 VTKPNVIVTH

>member
-1 MSIQHQFHSLFY
+1 
-13 HKKLERK
+13 
-20 YMYSRVKRNQM
+20 MYSRVKRNQM

-92 KSEEKIAELPLTLQA
+92 KSEEKTVELPSNFQA

-121 KKEAESKVAA
+121 KKETESKVET
-131 ETKNSDS
+131 ETKTSDS
-138 KELISKDVKLS
+138 KEFTSKEVNSS
-149 EEKNTSPAS
+149 EKQTTSPAS
-158 SEKVKEEKS
+158 SEKIKEEKS

-188 RYAQET
+188 RYAQEA

-212 IQISQSKSL
+212 IQISQSKAL
-221 LKDSYVSAE
+221 LKDSSVSAE

-267 TQDVAIDNGNI
+267 TQDVAVDNGNI

-443 DVGAPKVYDTP
+443 DIGAPKVYDTP

-517 NVEMINT
+517 NVEMTNT

-589 VPTSHTVNYL
+589 VPTGHTVDYL
-599 NEARN
+599 NEAKN

-640 PDMVRTDGRLVY
+640 PDMVKTGGRLVY

-674 ENGGILQDKF
+674 ESGGILQDKF

-794 HDKSS
+794 HDKSTK
-799 NLINLLGN
+799 LINLLGN

-827 LSQTPAN
+827 LSQTSAN

-855 AYVKYLNQTETSPKV
+855 AHVKYLNQTETSPKV

-885 AYNSKNRIN
+885 TYNSKNRIN

-914 RFDSEKQTDQVFSVQ
+914 RFDSDKQTDQVFSVQ

-949 LVVGDALTP
+949 LVARDALTP

-982 QKDGKQAFKD
+982 QKNGKQAFKD
-992 VVRSVVFERVARVNL
+992 VVRSVVFERVARINL
-1007 VTGAVIYDNWKITR
+1007 VTGAVTYDNWKITR
-1021 IDDKPVAAVDT
+1021 IDDKPVASVDT
-1032 TVHKPNVTPQG
+1032 TVHKPNITPQG
-1043 VTTIAATP
+1043 VTTIATTP
-1051 SSLGNGISIKPVLN
+1051 SSLGNGISLKPVLT
-1065 VPNPVVASSPIVTK
+1065 VPNPVVASSPIVAK
-1079 PVVPVKPVTPVK
+1079 PVAPVKPV
-1091 PAVSTPAKPAPVVQP
+1091 VSTPSKPAPVVQP
-1106 KPVAPLT
+1106 KPVAPST
-1113 PVKPVVSTPATP
+1113 PVKPVVSTPVTP

-1149 PAVST
+1149 PVASI
-1154 PATPTPV
+1154 PATPTPA

-1195 VNKKTETK
+1195 INKKTETK

-1264 VTKPHVVVTH
+1264 VTKPNVIVTH

>member
-1 MSIQHQFHSLFY
+1 
-13 HKKLERK
+13 
-20 YMYSRVKRNQM
+20 MYSRVKRNQM

-92 KSEEKIAELPLTLQA
+92 KSEEKIAELPSTLQA

-112 EELDVNALL
+112 EELDINAFL
-121 KKEAESKVAA
+121 KKEAESKAA
-131 ETKNSDS
+131 SETKTSDS
-138 KELISKDVKLS
+138 KEFTSKEVKSS
-149 EEKNTSPAS
+149 EEKTTSSTS
-158 SEKVKEEKS
+158 SEKIKEEL

-188 RYAQET
+188 RYAQEA
-194 DRKVEEKA
+194 DRKAEEKA

-212 IQISQSKSL
+212 IQISQSKAL
-221 LKDSYVSAE
+221 LKDSSVSAE

-278 IASGTIDMADR
+278 IANGTIDMADR
-289 VTSTGIADYRFQL
+289 VTSTGIANYRFQL
-302 KFKNGAYHKGDIFT
+302 KFKNGTYHKGDIFT

-443 DVGAPKVYDTP
+443 DIGAPKVYDTP

-517 NVEMINT
+517 NVEMTNT

-550 AKFKILK
+550 AKFKIIK
-557 AADNELTFELVSGKM
+557 AAGNELTFELVSGKM

-589 VPTSHTVNYL
+589 VPTGHTVDYL
-599 NEARN
+599 NEAKN

-640 PDMVRTDGRLVY
+640 PDMVKTGGRLVY

-794 HDKSS
+794 HDKSTK
-799 NLINLLGN
+799 LINLLGN

-834 SKGHLTQADI
+834 SKGHLTQDDI
-844 HVVYDYVAQQK
+844 HVVYDYLAQQK
-855 AYVKYLNQTETSPKV
+855 AHVKYLNQTETSPKV

-936 VTADDPKPIAGNP
+936 VTADDSKPIAGNP
-949 LVVGDALTP
+949 LVAGDALTP

-1007 VTGAVIYDNWKITR
+1007 VTGAIIYDNWKITR
-1021 IDDKPVAAVDT
+1021 IDDKPVASVDT

-1051 SSLGNGISIKPVLN
+1051 SSLGNGISIKPVLT

-1091 PAVSTPAKPAPVVQP
+1091 PVVSTPAKPAPVVQP
-1106 KPVAPLT
+1106 KPVAPVKPTTPVKPVVSTPVTPAPVVTPQPVAPATPPTTSVKPVAPAPVAEAPVT

-1125 APVATPQPVAPVKPV
+1125 
-1140 APAPVTPVK
+1140 
-1149 PAVST
+1149 T
-1154 PATPTPV
+1154 PA

-1172 KPSLTPAEALAAIK
+1172 KPSLTPAEALALIK

-1195 VNKKTETK
+1195 VNKKTETT

-1264 VTKPHVVVTH
+1264 ISKPNIVVTH

-1292 VHHVPSR
+1292 VHHAPSR

>member
-1 MSIQHQFHSLFY
+1 
-13 HKKLERK
+13 
-20 YMYSRVKRNQM
+20 MYSRVKRNQM

-64 ADEQKVD
+64 ADEQKVA

-80 KVSEKPEETKQE
+80 KVSEKPDETKQ
-92 KSEEKIAELPLTLQA
+92 KNSEEKIAELPFALQA

-121 KKEAESKVAA
+121 NKEAKSKVAA

-138 KELISKDVKLS
+138 KELTSKEVKPRG
-149 EEKNTSPAS
+149 EKTTSLTS
-158 SEKVKEEKS
+158 SEKIKEEKS
-167 VEKTTLEQV
+167 VEKTSLEQV

-188 RYAQET
+188 SYAQEA

-221 LKDSYVSAE
+221 LKDSSVSIE
-230 NLKTQLNQLYSAI
+230 NLKTQLNHLYSAI

-302 KFKNGAYHKGDIFT
+302 KFKNGTYHKGDIFT

-363 GDRDVALDTK
+363 GDRDVALDAK

-443 DVGAPKVYDTP
+443 DIGVPKVYDTP

-494 VRINDTEF
+494 IRINDAEF

-794 HDKSS
+794 HDKSTK
-799 NLINLLGN
+799 LINLLGN
-807 NYDVTAKVPERFEKD
+807 NYDVAAKVPERFEKD

-844 HVVYDYVAQQK
+844 HVVYDYLAQQK
-855 AYVKYLNQTETSPKV
+855 AQVKYLNQTETSPKV

-885 AYNSKNRIN
+885 AYNSKTRIN

-907 FANANDK
+907 FAKANDK

-936 VTADDPKPIAGNP
+936 VTADDSKPIAGNP
-949 LVVGDALTP
+949 LVAGDALTP

-1007 VTGAVIYDNWKITR
+1007 VTGAIIYDNWKITR
-1021 IDDKPVAAVDT
+1021 IDDKPVASVDT

-1051 SSLGNGISIKPVLN
+1051 SSLGNGISIKPVLT

-1091 PAVSTPAKPAPVVQP
+1091 PAVSTPAKPAPVVKPAVSTPAKPAPVVKP
-1106 KPVAPLT
+1106 KPVAPST
-1113 PVKPVVSTPATP
+1113 PVKPVVSTPVTP

-1149 PAVST
+1149 PVASI
-1154 PATPTPV
+1154 PATPTPA

-1249 VIHTGTTSHTHVVGV
+1249 VIHTGTTNHTHVVGV
-1264 VTKPHVVVTH
+1264 VTKPNVVVTH

-1284 LTRPHHGP
+1284 LTRPHHRP

>member
-1 MSIQHQFHSLFY
+1 
-13 HKKLERK
+13 
-20 YMYSRVKRNQM
+20 MYSRVKRNQM

-80 KVSEKPEETKQE
+80 KVSEKPDETKQ
-92 KSEEKIAELPLTLQA
+92 KNSEEKIAELPSTLQA

-112 EELDVNALL
+112 EELDVNVLL
-121 KKEAESKVAA
+121 NKEAESKVAA

-138 KELISKDVKLS
+138 KELTSKEVK
-149 EEKNTSPAS
+149 PRG
-158 SEKVKEEKS
+158 
-167 VEKTTLEQV
+167 EKTTLEQV

-188 RYAQET
+188 SYAQEAE
-194 DRKVEEKA
+194 RKAEEKA

-221 LKDSYVSAE
+221 LKDSSVSVE
-230 NLKTQLNQLYSAI
+230 NLKIQLNQLYSAI

-302 KFKNGAYHKGDIFT
+302 KFKNGSYHKGDIFT

-330 KLVAEGKVFAE
+330 KLIAEGKVFAE
-341 RVSLVQKND
+341 RVSLVQKNN

-363 GDRDVALDTK
+363 GDRDVALDAK

-406 YRGGIRYPRVNV
+406 YRGGIRYPRVNA

-443 DVGAPKVYDTP
+443 DIGAPKVYDTP
-454 ATANFTGD
+454 TTANFTGD

-589 VPTSHTVNYL
+589 VPTGHTVDYL
-599 NEARN
+599 NEAKN

-640 PDMVRTDGRLVY
+640 PDMVKTGGHLVY

-794 HDKSS
+794 HDKSTK
-799 NLINLLGN
+799 LINLLGN

-844 HVVYDYVAQQK
+844 HVVYDYLAQQK
-855 AYVKYLNQTETSPKV
+855 AQVKYLNQTETSPKV

-885 AYNSKNRIN
+885 AYNSKTRIN

-907 FANANDK
+907 FAKANDK

-936 VTADDPKPIAGNP
+936 VTADDSKPIAGNP
-949 LVVGDALTP
+949 LVAGDALTP

-1007 VTGAVIYDNWKITR
+1007 VTGAIIYDNWKITR
-1021 IDDKPVAAVDT
+1021 IDDKPVASVDT

-1051 SSLGNGISIKPVLN
+1051 SSIGNGISIKPVLT

-1091 PAVSTPAKPAPVVQP
+1091 PAVSTPAKPEVSTPAKPAPIVKP
-1106 KPVAPLT
+1106 KPVAPST
-1113 PVKPVVSTPATP
+1113 PVKPVVSTPETP

-1149 PAVST
+1149 PVASI
-1154 PATPTPV
+1154 PATPTPA

-1249 VIHTGTTSHTHVVGV
+1249 VIHTGTTNHTHVVGV
-1264 VTKPHVVVTH
+1264 VTKPNVVVTH

-1284 LTRPHHGP
+1284 LTRPHHRP

-1299 PGKQVKPIRTGPGTR
+1299 PGKQVKLVRTGPGSR
-1314 GHARRHR
+1314 SHARRHR

>member
-1 MSIQHQFHSLFY
+1 
-13 HKKLERK
+13 
-20 YMYSRVKRNQM
+20 MYSRVKRNQM
-31 NKVNKYSIRKSSFGA
+31 NQVNKYSIRKSSFGA

-56 FGTYSNVS
+56 FGTYSGVS

-80 KVSEKPEETKQE
+80 TVSKKPDETKQ
-92 KSEEKIAELPLTLQA
+92 KNSEEKIAELPSTLQA

-112 EELDVNALL
+112 EKLDVNALL
-121 KKEAESKVAA
+121 KKEAESKVVA
-131 ETKNSDS
+131 ETKKSDS
-138 KELISKDVKLS
+138 KEL
-149 EEKNTSPAS
+149 TS
-158 SEKVKEEKS
+158 KEEKS
-167 VEKTTLEQV
+167 VEKTTLDQV

-188 RYAQET
+188 RYAQEAE
-194 DRKVEEKA
+194 RKAEEKA

-212 IQISQSKSL
+212 IQISQSKVL
-221 LKDSYVSAE
+221 LKDSSVSAE

-252 AGHGKKISASLSPTQ
+252 AGHGKKISASLSPIQ
-267 TQDVAIDNGNI
+267 TQGVAIDNGNI

-443 DVGAPKVYDTP
+443 DIGAPKVYDTP
-454 ATANFTGD
+454 TTANFTGD

-472 TYNSTLRIGT
+472 TYNTTLRIGT

-494 VRINDTEF
+494 VRIKDTEF

-550 AKFKILK
+550 AKFKIIK
-557 AADNELTFELVSGKM
+557 ATDNELTFELVSGKM

-844 HVVYDYVAQQK
+844 HVVYDYLAQQK
-855 AYVKYLNQTETSPKV
+855 AQVKYLNQTETSPKV

-885 AYNSKNRIN
+885 AYNSKTRIN

-929 LIEKVVT
+929 LIEKVMT

-949 LVVGDALTP
+949 LVAGDALSP

-982 QKDGKQAFKD
+982 LKDGKKAFKD

-1021 IDDKPVAAVDT
+1021 IDDKPVASVDT

-1051 SSLGNGISIKPVLN
+1051 SSLGNGISIKPVLT
-1065 VPNPVVASSPIVTK
+1065 VPNPVVASSPIVAK

-1091 PAVSTPAKPAPVVQP
+1091 PAVSTPAKPAPVVKP
-1106 KPVAPLT
+1106 KPVAPVT
-1113 PVKPVVSTPATP
+1113 PVKPVVSTPVTP

-1149 PAVST
+1149 PVVST
-1154 PATPTPV
+1154 PATPTPA

-1195 VNKKTETK
+1195 VNKKTETT

-1264 VTKPHVVVTH
+1264 VTKPNVVVTH

>member
-1 MSIQHQFHSLFY
+1 
-13 HKKLERK
+13 
-20 YMYSRVKRNQM
+20 M

-80 KVSEKPEETKQE
+80 KVSEKPDETKQ
-92 KSEEKIAELPLTLQA
+92 KNSEEKIAELPSTLQA

-112 EELDVNALL
+112 EELDVNVLL
-121 KKEAESKVAA
+121 NKEAESKVAA

-138 KELISKDVKLS
+138 KELTSKEVK
-149 EEKNTSPAS
+149 PRG
-158 SEKVKEEKS
+158 
-167 VEKTTLEQV
+167 EKTTLEQV

-188 RYAQET
+188 SYAQEAE
-194 DRKVEEKA
+194 RKAEEKA

-221 LKDSYVSAE
+221 LKDSSVSVE
-230 NLKTQLNQLYSAI
+230 NLKIQLNQLYSAI

-302 KFKNGAYHKGDIFT
+302 KFKNGSYHKGDIFT

-330 KLVAEGKVFAE
+330 KLIAEGKVFAE
-341 RVSLVQKND
+341 RVSLVQKNN

-363 GDRDVALDTK
+363 GDRDVALDAK

-406 YRGGIRYPRVNV
+406 YRGGIRYPRVNA

-443 DVGAPKVYDTP
+443 DIGAPKVYDTP
-454 ATANFTGD
+454 TTANFTGD

-589 VPTSHTVNYL
+589 VPTGHTVDYL
-599 NEARN
+599 NEAKN

-640 PDMVRTDGRLVY
+640 PDMVKTGGHLVY

-794 HDKSS
+794 HDKSTK
-799 NLINLLGN
+799 LINLLGN

-844 HVVYDYVAQQK
+844 HVVYDYLAQQK
-855 AYVKYLNQTETSPKV
+855 AQVKYLNQTETSPKV

-885 AYNSKNRIN
+885 AYNSKTRIN

-936 VTADDPKPIAGNP
+936 VTADDSKPIAGNP
-949 LVVGDALTP
+949 LVAGDALTP

-1007 VTGAVIYDNWKITR
+1007 VTGAIIYDNWKITR
-1021 IDDKPVAAVDT
+1021 IDDKPVASVDT

-1051 SSLGNGISIKPVLN
+1051 SSIGNGISIKPVLT

-1091 PAVSTPAKPAPVVQP
+1091 PAVSTPAKPEVSTPAKPAPIVKP
-1106 KPVAPLT
+1106 KPVAPST
-1113 PVKPVVSTPATP
+1113 PVKPVVSTPETP

-1149 PAVST
+1149 PVASI
-1154 PATPTPV
+1154 PATPTPA

-1249 VIHTGTTSHTHVVGV
+1249 VIHTGTTNHTHVVGV
-1264 VTKPHVVVTH
+1264 VTKPNVVVTH

-1284 LTRPHHGP
+1284 LTRPHHRP

-1299 PGKQVKPIRTGPGTR
+1299 PGKQVKLVRTGPGSR
-1314 GHARRHR
+1314 SHARRHR

>member
-1 MSIQHQFHSLFY
+1 
-13 HKKLERK
+13 
-20 YMYSRVKRNQM
+20 MYSRVKRNQM

-92 KSEEKIAELPLTLQA
+92 KSEEKIAELPSTLQA

-112 EELDVNALL
+112 EELDINAFL
-121 KKEAESKVAA
+121 KKKAEYKVAS
-131 ETKNSDS
+131 ETKTSDS
-138 KELISKDVKLS
+138 KEFTSKEVKSS
-149 EEKNTSPAS
+149 EEKTTSPTS

-167 VEKTTLEQV
+167 VEKTALEQV

-188 RYAQET
+188 RYVQEA
-194 DRKVEEKA
+194 DRKAEERA

-221 LKDSYVSAE
+221 LKDSSVSVE

-243 ETVYTELQR
+243 ETVYTELKR
-252 AGHGKKISASLSPTQ
+252 AGHGKKISANLSPTQ

-278 IASGTIDMADR
+278 IANGTIDMADR

-443 DVGAPKVYDTP
+443 DIGAPKVYDTP

-462 VMLDDDGSIK
+462 VTLDDDGSIK

-550 AKFKILK
+550 AKFKIIK

-589 VPTSHTVNYL
+589 VPTGHTVDYL
-599 NEARN
+599 NEAKN

-640 PDMVRTDGRLVY
+640 PDMVKTDGRLVY

-746 YSNTKTS
+746 YGNTKTS

-794 HDKSS
+794 HDKSTK
-799 NLINLLGN
+799 LINLLGN

-855 AYVKYLNQTETSPKV
+855 AHVKYLNQTETSPKV

-885 AYNSKNRIN
+885 TYNSKNRIN

-914 RFDSEKQTDQVFSVQ
+914 RFDSDKQTDQVFSVQ

-949 LVVGDALTP
+949 LVARDALTP

-982 QKDGKQAFKD
+982 QKNGKQAFKD

-1007 VTGAVIYDNWKITR
+1007 VTGAVTYDNWKITR
-1021 IDDKPVAAVDT
+1021 IDDKPVASVDT
-1032 TVHKPNVTPQG
+1032 TVHKPNITPQG
-1043 VTTIAATP
+1043 VTTIATTP
-1051 SSLGNGISIKPVLN
+1051 SSLGNGISLKPVLT
-1065 VPNPVVASSPIVTK
+1065 VPNPVVASSPIVAK
-1079 PVVPVKPVTPVK
+1079 PVAPVKPV
-1091 PAVSTPAKPAPVVQP
+1091 VSTPSKPAPVVQP
-1106 KPVAPLT
+1106 KPVAPST
-1113 PVKPVVSTPATP
+1113 PVKPVVSTPVTP

-1264 VTKPHVVVTH
+1264 VTKPNVIVTH

>member
-1 MSIQHQFHSLFY
+1 
-13 HKKLERK
+13 
-20 YMYSRVKRNQM
+20 MYSRVKRNQM

-56 FGTYSNVS
+56 FATYSNVS
-64 ADEQKVD
+64 ADEQKVA

-80 KVSEKPEETKQE
+80 KVSEKPDETKQ
-92 KSEEKIAELPLTLQA
+92 KNSEEKIAELPFALQV

-112 EELDVNALL
+112 EELDVNAFL

-131 ETKNSDS
+131 VTKNSDS
-138 KELISKDVKLS
+138 KEFTSKEVKPR
-149 EEKNTSPAS
+149 EETTTSPAS

-167 VEKTTLEQV
+167 VEKTTLDQV

-188 RYAQET
+188 RYAQEA

-221 LKDSYVSAE
+221 LKDSSVSIE

-302 KFKNGAYHKGDIFT
+302 KFKNGTYHKGDIFT

-363 GDRDVALDTK
+363 GDRDVALDAK

-443 DVGAPKVYDTP
+443 DIGVPKVYDTP

-494 VRINDTEF
+494 IRINDAEF

-786 ILETFNTP
+786 ILETFHTP
-794 HDKSS
+794 HDKSTK
-799 NLINLLGN
+799 LINLLGN
-807 NYDVTAKVPERFEKD
+807 NYDVTAKVPERFEKY

-844 HVVYDYVAQQK
+844 HVVYDYLAQQK
-855 AYVKYLNQTETSPKV
+855 AQVRYLNQTETSPKV

-885 AYNSKNRIN
+885 AYNSKTRIN

-907 FANANDK
+907 FAKANDK

-936 VTADDPKPIAGNP
+936 VTADDSKPIAGNP
-949 LVVGDALTP
+949 LVAGDALTP

-967 DTLRKMTKQTIHYKY
+967 DTLRKMAKQTIHYKY

-1007 VTGAVIYDNWKITR
+1007 VTGAIIYDNWKITR
-1021 IDDKPVAAVDT
+1021 IDDKPVASVDT

-1051 SSLGNGISIKPVLN
+1051 SSLGNGISIKPVLT
-1065 VPNPVVASSPIVTK
+1065 VPNPVVGSSPIVTK
-1079 PVVPVKPVTPVK
+1079 PVVPVK
-1091 PAVSTPAKPAPVVQP
+1091 PAVSTPAKPAPVVKP
-1106 KPVAPLT
+1106 KPVAPST
-1113 PVKPVVSTPATP
+1113 PIKPVVSTPETP

-1149 PAVST
+1149 PVASI
-1154 PATPTPV
+1154 PATPTPA

-1186 PTDFSSQTS
+1186 PTDFSSQTF

-1249 VIHTGTTSHTHVVGV
+1249 VIHTGTINHTHVVGV
-1264 VTKPHVVVTH
+1264 VTKPNVVVTH

-1299 PGKQVKPIRTGPGTR
+1299 PGKQVKSIRTGPGTR

>member
-1 MSIQHQFHSLFY
+1 
-13 HKKLERK
+13 
-20 YMYSRVKRNQM
+20 MYSRVKRNQM

-92 KSEEKIAELPLTLQA
+92 KSEEKIAELPSTLQA

-112 EELDVNALL
+112 EELDINAFL
-121 KKEAESKVAA
+121 KKKAEYKVAS
-131 ETKNSDS
+131 ETKTSDS
-138 KELISKDVKLS
+138 KEFTSKEVKSS
-149 EEKNTSPAS
+149 EEKTTSPTS

-167 VEKTTLEQV
+167 VEKTALEQV

-188 RYAQET
+188 RYAQEA
-194 DRKVEEKA
+194 DRKAEEKA

-221 LKDSYVSAE
+221 LKDSSVSVE

-243 ETVYTELQR
+243 ETVYTELKR
-252 AGHGKKISASLSPTQ
+252 AGHGKKISANLSPTQ

-278 IASGTIDMADR
+278 IANGTIDMADR

-443 DVGAPKVYDTP
+443 DIGAPKVYDTP

-462 VMLDDDGSIK
+462 VTLDDDGSIK

-640 PDMVRTDGRLVY
+640 PDMVKTDGRLVY

-746 YSNTKTS
+746 YSNTKIS

-794 HDKSS
+794 HDKSTK
-799 NLINLLGN
+799 LINLLGN

-855 AYVKYLNQTETSPKV
+855 AHVKYLNQTETSPKV

-885 AYNSKNRIN
+885 TYNSKNRIN

-914 RFDSEKQTDQVFSVQ
+914 RFDSDKQTDQVFSVQ

-949 LVVGDALTP
+949 LVARDALTP

-982 QKDGKQAFKD
+982 QKNGKQAFKD

-1007 VTGAVIYDNWKITR
+1007 VTGAVTYDNWKITR
-1021 IDDKPVAAVDT
+1021 IDDKPVASVDT
-1032 TVHKPNVTPQG
+1032 TVHKPNITPQG
-1043 VTTIAATP
+1043 VTTIATTP
-1051 SSLGNGISIKPVLN
+1051 SSLGNGISLKPVLT
-1065 VPNPVVASSPIVTK
+1065 VPNPVVASSPIVAK
-1079 PVVPVKPVTPVK
+1079 PVAPVKPV
-1091 PAVSTPAKPAPVVQP
+1091 VSTPSKPAPVVQP
-1106 KPVAPLT
+1106 KPVAPST
-1113 PVKPVVSTPATP
+1113 PVKPVVSTPVTP

-1264 VTKPHVVVTH
+1264 VTKPNVIVTH

>member
-1 MSIQHQFHSLFY
+1 
-13 HKKLERK
+13 
-20 YMYSRVKRNQM
+20 MYSRVKRNQM

-80 KVSEKPEETKQE
+80 KVSEKPDETKQ
-92 KSEEKIAELPLTLQA
+92 KNSEEKIAELPSTLQA

-112 EELDVNALL
+112 EELDVNVLL
-121 KKEAESKVAA
+121 NKEAESKVAA

-138 KELISKDVKLS
+138 KELTSKEVK
-149 EEKNTSPAS
+149 PRG
-158 SEKVKEEKS
+158 
-167 VEKTTLEQV
+167 EKTTLEQV

-188 RYAQET
+188 SYAQEAE
-194 DRKVEEKA
+194 RKAEEKA

-221 LKDSYVSAE
+221 LKDSSVSVE
-230 NLKTQLNQLYSAI
+230 NLKIQLNQLYSAI

-302 KFKNGAYHKGDIFT
+302 KFKNGSYHKGDIFT

-330 KLVAEGKVFAE
+330 KLIAEGKVFAE
-341 RVSLVQKND
+341 RVSLVQKNN

-363 GDRDVALDTK
+363 GDRDVALDAK

-406 YRGGIRYPRVNV
+406 YRGGIRYPRVNA

-443 DVGAPKVYDTP
+443 DIGAPKVYDTP
-454 ATANFTGD
+454 TTANFTGD

-589 VPTSHTVNYL
+589 VPTGHTVDYL
-599 NEARN
+599 NEAKN

-640 PDMVRTDGRLVY
+640 PDMVKTGGHLVY

-794 HDKSS
+794 HDKSTK
-799 NLINLLGN
+799 LINLLGN

-844 HVVYDYVAQQK
+844 HVVYDYLAQQK
-855 AYVKYLNQTETSPKV
+855 AQVKYLNQTETSPKV

-885 AYNSKNRIN
+885 AYNSKTRIN

-907 FANANDK
+907 FAKANDK

-936 VTADDPKPIAGNP
+936 VTADDSKPIAGNP
-949 LVVGDALTP
+949 LVAGDALTP

-1007 VTGAVIYDNWKITR
+1007 VTGAIIYDNWKITR
-1021 IDDKPVAAVDT
+1021 IDDKPVASVDT

-1051 SSLGNGISIKPVLN
+1051 SSIGNGISIKPVLT

-1091 PAVSTPAKPAPVVQP
+1091 PAVSTPAKPEVSTPAKPAPIVKP
-1106 KPVAPLT
+1106 KPVAPST
-1113 PVKPVVSTPATP
+1113 PVKPVVSTPETP

-1149 PAVST
+1149 PVASI
-1154 PATPTPV
+1154 PATPTPA

-1249 VIHTGTTSHTHVVGV
+1249 VIHTGTTNHTHVVGV
-1264 VTKPHVVVTH
+1264 VTKPNVVVTH

-1284 LTRPHHGP
+1284 LTRPHHRP

>member
-1 MSIQHQFHSLFY
+1 
-13 HKKLERK
+13 
-20 YMYSRVKRNQM
+20 MYSRVKRNQM

-92 KSEEKIAELPLTLQA
+92 KSEEKIAELPSTLQA

-112 EELDVNALL
+112 EELDINAFL
-121 KKEAESKVAA
+121 KKKAEYKVAS
-131 ETKNSDS
+131 ETKTSDS
-138 KELISKDVKLS
+138 KEFTSKEVKSS
-149 EEKNTSPAS
+149 EEKTTSPTS

-167 VEKTTLEQV
+167 VEKTALEQV

-188 RYAQET
+188 RYVQEA
-194 DRKVEEKA
+194 DRKAEEKA

-221 LKDSYVSAE
+221 LKDSSVSVE

-243 ETVYTELQR
+243 ETVYTELKR
-252 AGHGKKISASLSPTQ
+252 AGHGKKISANLSPTQ

-278 IASGTIDMADR
+278 IANGTIDMADR

-443 DVGAPKVYDTP
+443 DIGAPKVYDTP

-462 VMLDDDGSIK
+462 VTLDDDGSIK

-550 AKFKILK
+550 AKFKIIK

-589 VPTSHTVNYL
+589 VPTGHTVDYL
-599 NEARN
+599 NEAKN

-640 PDMVRTDGRLVY
+640 PDMVKTDGRLVY

-746 YSNTKTS
+746 YGNTKTS

-794 HDKSS
+794 HDKSTK
-799 NLINLLGN
+799 LINLLGN

-844 HVVYDYVAQQK
+844 HVVYDYLAQQK
-855 AYVKYLNQTETSPKV
+855 AHVKYLNQTETSPKV

-885 AYNSKNRIN
+885 TYNSKNRIN

-914 RFDSEKQTDQVFSVQ
+914 RFDSDKQTDQVFSVQ

-949 LVVGDALTP
+949 LVARDALTP

-982 QKDGKQAFKD
+982 QKNGKQAFKD

-1007 VTGAVIYDNWKITR
+1007 VTGAVTYDNWKITR
-1021 IDDKPVAAVDT
+1021 IDDKPVASVDT
-1032 TVHKPNVTPQG
+1032 TVHKPNVTSQG

-1051 SSLGNGISIKPVLN
+1051 SSLGNGISIKPVLT
-1065 VPNPVVASSPIVTK
+1065 VPNPVVASSPIVAK
-1079 PVVPVKPVTPVK
+1079 PVAPVKPV
-1091 PAVSTPAKPAPVVQP
+1091 VSTPSKPAPVVQP
-1106 KPVAPLT
+1106 KPVAPST
-1113 PVKPVVSTPATP
+1113 PVKPVVSTPVTP

-1264 VTKPHVVVTH
+1264 VTKPNVIVTH

>member
-1 MSIQHQFHSLFY
+1 
-13 HKKLERK
+13 
-20 YMYSRVKRNQM
+20 MYSRVKRNQM

-92 KSEEKIAELPLTLQA
+92 KSEEKIAELPSTLQA

-112 EELDVNALL
+112 EELDINALL

-138 KELISKDVKLS
+138 KEFTSKEVKSS
-149 EEKNTSPAS
+149 EEKTTSPAS

-188 RYAQET
+188 RYAQEA

-221 LKDSYVSAE
+221 LKDSSVSAE

-252 AGHGKKISASLSPTQ
+252 AGHGKKISANLSPTQ
-267 TQDVAIDNGNI
+267 IQDVAIDNGNI

-302 KFKNGAYHKGDIFT
+302 KFKNGTYHKGDIFT

-443 DVGAPKVYDTP
+443 DIGAPKVYDTP

-507 VGEFIERGAH
+507 VGEFVERGAH

-589 VPTSHTVNYL
+589 VPTGHTVDYL
-599 NEARN
+599 NEAKN

-640 PDMVRTDGRLVY
+640 PDMVKTGGRLVY

-794 HDKSS
+794 HDKSTK
-799 NLINLLGN
+799 LINLLGN

-855 AYVKYLNQTETSPKV
+855 AHVKYLNQTETSPKV

-885 AYNSKNRIN
+885 TYNSKNRIN

-914 RFDSEKQTDQVFSVQ
+914 RFDSDKQTDQVFSVQ

-949 LVVGDALTP
+949 LVAGDALTP

-1007 VTGAVIYDNWKITR
+1007 VTGAVTYDNWKITR
-1021 IDDKPVAAVDT
+1021 IDDKPVASVDT

-1051 SSLGNGISIKPVLN
+1051 SSLGNGISIKPVLT
-1065 VPNPVVASSPIVTK
+1065 VPDPVVASSPIVTK

-1091 PAVSTPAKPAPVVQP
+1091 PAVSTPAKPAPVVKP
-1106 KPVAPLT
+1106 KPVAPST
-1113 PVKPVVSTPATP
+1113 PVKPVVSTPVTP

-1149 PAVST
+1149 PVASI
-1154 PATPTPV
+1154 PATPTPA

-1195 VNKKTETK
+1195 VNKKTETT
-1203 PVPGGTATTTTT
+1203 PVPGGTATTTTI

-1264 VTKPHVVVTH
+1264 VTKPNVVVTH
-1274 PKPSVQPKPH
+1274 PKPSVQSKPH

>member
-1 MSIQHQFHSLFY
+1 
-13 HKKLERK
+13 
-20 YMYSRVKRNQM
+20 MYSRVKRNQM
-31 NKVNKYSIRKSSFGA
+31 NQVNKYSIRKSSFGA

-56 FGTYSNVS
+56 FGTYSGVS

-80 KVSEKPEETKQE
+80 TVSKKPDETKQ
-92 KSEEKIAELPLTLQA
+92 KNSEEKIAELPSTLQA

-112 EELDVNALL
+112 EKLDVNALL
-121 KKEAESKVAA
+121 KKEAESKVVA
-131 ETKNSDS
+131 ETKKSDS
-138 KELISKDVKLS
+138 KELTSKEAKSS
-149 EEKNTSPAS
+149 EEKTTSLAS
-158 SEKVKEEKS
+158 SEKVKEEL

-188 RYAQET
+188 RYAQEAE
-194 DRKVEEKA
+194 RKAEEKA

-212 IQISQSKSL
+212 IQISQSKVL
-221 LKDSYVSAE
+221 LKDSSVSAE

-252 AGHGKKISASLSPTQ
+252 AGHGKKISASLSPIQ
-267 TQDVAIDNGNI
+267 TQGVAIDNGNI

-443 DVGAPKVYDTP
+443 DIGAPKVYDTP
-454 ATANFTGD
+454 TTANFTGD

-472 TYNSTLRIGT
+472 TYNTTLRIGT

-494 VRINDTEF
+494 VRIKDTEF

-550 AKFKILK
+550 AKFKIIK
-557 AADNELTFELVSGKM
+557 ATDNELTFELVSGKM

-844 HVVYDYVAQQK
+844 HVVYDYLAQQK
-855 AYVKYLNQTETSPKV
+855 AQVKYLNQTETSPKV

-885 AYNSKNRIN
+885 AYNSKTRIN

-929 LIEKVVT
+929 LIEKVMT

-949 LVVGDALTP
+949 LVAGDALSP

-982 QKDGKQAFKD
+982 LKDGKKAFKD

-1021 IDDKPVAAVDT
+1021 IDDKPVASVDT

-1051 SSLGNGISIKPVLN
+1051 SSLGNGISIKPVLT
-1065 VPNPVVASSPIVTK
+1065 VPNPVVASSPIVAK

-1091 PAVSTPAKPAPVVQP
+1091 PAVSTPAKPAPVVKP
-1106 KPVAPLT
+1106 KPVAPVT
-1113 PVKPVVSTPATP
+1113 PVKPVVSTPVTP

-1149 PAVST
+1149 PVVST
-1154 PATPTPV
+1154 PATPTPA

-1195 VNKKTETK
+1195 VNKKTETT

-1264 VTKPHVVVTH
+1264 VTKPNVVVTH

>member
-1 MSIQHQFHSLFY
+1 
-13 HKKLERK
+13 
-20 YMYSRVKRNQM
+20 MYSRVKRNQM

-92 KSEEKIAELPLTLQA
+92 KSEEKIAELPSTLQA

-112 EELDVNALL
+112 EELDINALL

-138 KELISKDVKLS
+138 KEFTSKEVKSS
-149 EEKNTSPAS
+149 EEKTTSPAS
-158 SEKVKEEKS
+158 S
-167 VEKTTLEQV
+167 
-176 VSEAEVLNQVAV
+176 
-188 RYAQET
+188 
-194 DRKVEEKA
+194 VEEKA

-221 LKDSYVSAE
+221 LKDSSVSAE

-252 AGHGKKISASLSPTQ
+252 AGHGKKISANLSPTQ
-267 TQDVAIDNGNI
+267 IQDVAIDNGNI

-350 NAKAGSLSYWASR
+350 NTKAGSLSYWASR

-443 DVGAPKVYDTP
+443 DIGAPKVYDTP

-507 VGEFIERGAH
+507 VGEFVERGAH

-834 SKGHLTQADI
+834 SKGYLTQADI
-844 HVVYDYVAQQK
+844 HVVYDYLAQQK
-855 AYVKYLNQTETSPKV
+855 AQVKYLNQTETSPKV

-885 AYNSKNRIN
+885 VYNSKTRIN

-949 LVVGDALTP
+949 LVAGDALSP

-1021 IDDKPVAAVDT
+1021 IDDKPVASVDT

-1051 SSLGNGISIKPVLN
+1051 SSLGNGISIKPVLT
-1065 VPNPVVASSPIVTK
+1065 VPNPVVASSPIVAK
-1079 PVVPVKPVTPVK
+1079 PVVSVKPVTPVK
-1091 PAVSTPAKPAPVVQP
+1091 PAVSTPAKPAPVVKP
-1106 KPVAPLT
+1106 KPVAPST
-1113 PVKPVVSTPATP
+1113 PVKPVISTPVTP

-1149 PAVST
+1149 PVVST
-1154 PATPTPV
+1154 PATPTPA

-1264 VTKPHVVVTH
+1264 VTKPNVVVTH

>member
-1 MSIQHQFHSLFY
+1 
-13 HKKLERK
+13 
-20 YMYSRVKRNQM
+20 MYSRVKRNQM

-64 ADEQKVD
+64 ADEQKVA

-80 KVSEKPEETKQE
+80 KVSEKPDETKQ
-92 KSEEKIAELPLTLQA
+92 KNSEEKIAELPFALQA

-112 EELDVNALL
+112 EELDVNAFL
-121 KKEAESKVAA
+121 KKEAKSKVAA
-131 ETKNSDS
+131 ETKTSDS
-138 KELISKDVKLS
+138 KEFTSKEVKPR
-149 EEKNTSPAS
+149 EETTTSPAS

-167 VEKTTLEQV
+167 VEKTTLEQI

-188 RYAQET
+188 RYAQEAE
-194 DRKVEEKA
+194 RKAEEKA

-221 LKDSYVSAE
+221 LKDSSVSVE
-230 NLKTQLNQLYSAI
+230 NLKIQLNQLYSAI

-302 KFKNGAYHKGDIFT
+302 KFKNATYHKGDIFT

-363 GDRDVALDTK
+363 GDRDVALDAK

-443 DVGAPKVYDTP
+443 DIGAPKVYDTL

-794 HDKSS
+794 HDKSTK
-799 NLINLLGN
+799 LINLLGN

-844 HVVYDYVAQQK
+844 HVVYDYLAQQK
-855 AYVKYLNQTETSPKV
+855 AQVKYLNQTETSPKV

-885 AYNSKNRIN
+885 AYNSKTRIN

-907 FANANDK
+907 FAKANDK

-936 VTADDPKPIAGNP
+936 VTADDSKPIAGNP
-949 LVVGDALTP
+949 LVAGDALTP

-1007 VTGAVIYDNWKITR
+1007 VTGAIIYDNWKITR
-1021 IDDKPVAAVDT
+1021 IDDKPVASVDT

-1051 SSLGNGISIKPVLN
+1051 SSLGNGISIKPVLT

-1091 PAVSTPAKPAPVVQP
+1091 PAVSTPAKPAVSTPAKPAVSTPAKPAPIVKP
-1106 KPVAPLT
+1106 KPVAPST
-1113 PVKPVVSTPATP
+1113 PVKPVVSTPETP

-1149 PAVST
+1149 PVASI
-1154 PATPTPV
+1154 PATPTPA

-1249 VIHTGTTSHTHVVGV
+1249 VIHTGTTNHTHVVGV
-1264 VTKPHVVVTH
+1264 VTKPNVVVTH

-1284 LTRPHHGP
+1284 LTRPHHRP

>member
-1 MSIQHQFHSLFY
+1 
-13 HKKLERK
+13 
-20 YMYSRVKRNQM
+20 M

-56 FGTYSNVS
+56 FATYSNVS
-64 ADEQKVD
+64 ADEQKVA

-80 KVSEKPEETKQE
+80 KVSEKPDETKQ
-92 KSEEKIAELPLTLQA
+92 KNSEEKIAELPFALQV

-112 EELDVNALL
+112 EELDVNAFL

-131 ETKNSDS
+131 VTKNSDS
-138 KELISKDVKLS
+138 KEFTSKEVKPR
-149 EEKNTSPAS
+149 EETTTSPAS

-167 VEKTTLEQV
+167 VEKTTLDQV

-188 RYAQET
+188 RYAQEA

-221 LKDSYVSAE
+221 LKDSSVSIE

-302 KFKNGAYHKGDIFT
+302 KFKNGTYHKGDIFT

-363 GDRDVALDTK
+363 GDRDVALDAK

-443 DVGAPKVYDTP
+443 DIGVPKVYDTP

-494 VRINDTEF
+494 IRINDAEF

-786 ILETFNTP
+786 ILETFHTP
-794 HDKSS
+794 HDKSTK
-799 NLINLLGN
+799 LINLLGN
-807 NYDVTAKVPERFEKD
+807 NYDVTAKVPERFEKY

-844 HVVYDYVAQQK
+844 HVVYDYLAQQK
-855 AYVKYLNQTETSPKV
+855 AQVRYLNQTETSPKV

-885 AYNSKNRIN
+885 AYNSKTRIN

-907 FANANDK
+907 FAKANDK

-936 VTADDPKPIAGNP
+936 VTADDSKPIAGNP
-949 LVVGDALTP
+949 LVAGDALTP

-967 DTLRKMTKQTIHYKY
+967 DTLRKMAKQTIHYKY

-1007 VTGAVIYDNWKITR
+1007 VTGAIIYDNWKITR
-1021 IDDKPVAAVDT
+1021 IDDKPVASVDT

-1051 SSLGNGISIKPVLN
+1051 SSLGNGISIKPVLT
-1065 VPNPVVASSPIVTK
+1065 VPNPVVGSSPIVTK
-1079 PVVPVKPVTPVK
+1079 PVVPVK
-1091 PAVSTPAKPAPVVQP
+1091 PAVSTPAKPAPVVKP
-1106 KPVAPLT
+1106 KPVAPST
-1113 PVKPVVSTPATP
+1113 PIKPVVSTPETP

-1149 PAVST
+1149 PVASI
-1154 PATPTPV
+1154 PATPTPA

-1186 PTDFSSQTS
+1186 PTDFSSQTF

-1249 VIHTGTTSHTHVVGV
+1249 VIHTGTINHTHVVGV
-1264 VTKPHVVVTH
+1264 VTKPNVVVTH

-1299 PGKQVKPIRTGPGTR
+1299 PGKQVKSIRTGPGTR

>member
-1 MSIQHQFHSLFY
+1 
-13 HKKLERK
+13 
-20 YMYSRVKRNQM
+20 MYSRVKRNQM

-92 KSEEKIAELPLTLQA
+92 KSEEKIAELPSTLQA

-112 EELDVNALL
+112 EELDINALL

-131 ETKNSDS
+131 ETKISDS
-138 KELISKDVKLS
+138 KEFTFKEVKSS
-149 EEKNTSPAS
+149 EEKTTSPTS

-188 RYAQET
+188 RYAQEA

-221 LKDSYVSAE
+221 LKDSSVSVE

-267 TQDVAIDNGNI
+267 IQDVAIDNGNI

-302 KFKNGAYHKGDIFT
+302 KFKNGTYHKGDIFT

-443 DVGAPKVYDTP
+443 DIGAPKVYDTP

-462 VMLDDDGSIK
+462 VMLDDDGSSIK

-507 VGEFIERGAH
+507 VGEFVERGAH

-844 HVVYDYVAQQK
+844 HVVYDYLAQQK
-855 AYVKYLNQTETSPKV
+855 AQVKYLNQTETSPKV

-885 AYNSKNRIN
+885 AYNSKTRIN

-929 LIEKVVT
+929 LIEKVMT

-949 LVVGDALTP
+949 LVAGDALSP

-982 QKDGKQAFKD
+982 LKDGKKAFKD

-1021 IDDKPVAAVDT
+1021 IDDKPVASVDT

-1051 SSLGNGISIKPVLN
+1051 SSLGNGISIKPVLT
-1065 VPNPVVASSPIVTK
+1065 VPNPVVASSPIVAK

-1091 PAVSTPAKPAPVVQP
+1091 PAVSTPAKPAPVVKP
-1106 KPVAPLT
+1106 KPVAPVT
-1113 PVKPVVSTPATP
+1113 PVKPVVSTPVTP

-1149 PAVST
+1149 PVVST
-1154 PATPTPV
+1154 PATPTPA

-1195 VNKKTETK
+1195 VNKKTETT

-1264 VTKPHVVVTH
+1264 VTKPNVVVTH

>member
-31 NKVNKYSIRKSSFGA
+31 NQVNKYSIRKSSFGA

-56 FGTYSNVS
+56 FGTYSGVS

-80 KVSEKPEETKQE
+80 TVSKKPDETKQ
-92 KSEEKIAELPLTLQA
+92 KNSEEKIAELPSTLQA

-112 EELDVNALL
+112 EKLDVNALL
-121 KKEAESKVAA
+121 KKEAESKVVA
-131 ETKNSDS
+131 ETKKSDS
-138 KELISKDVKLS
+138 KELTSKEAKSS
-149 EEKNTSPAS
+149 EEKTTSLAS

-167 VEKTTLEQV
+167 VEKTTLDQV

-188 RYAQET
+188 RYAQEAE
-194 DRKVEEKA
+194 RKAEEKA

-212 IQISQSKSL
+212 IQISQSKVL
-221 LKDSYVSAE
+221 LKDSSVSAE

-252 AGHGKKISASLSPTQ
+252 AGHGKKISASLSPIQ
-267 TQDVAIDNGNI
+267 TQGVAIDNGNI

-443 DVGAPKVYDTP
+443 DIGAPKVYDTP
-454 ATANFTGD
+454 TTANFTGD

-472 TYNSTLRIGT
+472 TYNTTLRIGT

-494 VRINDTEF
+494 VRIKDTEF

-550 AKFKILK
+550 AKFKIIK
-557 AADNELTFELVSGKM
+557 ATDNELTFELVSGKM

-844 HVVYDYVAQQK
+844 HVVYDYLAQQK
-855 AYVKYLNQTETSPKV
+855 AQVKYLNQTETSPKV

-885 AYNSKNRIN
+885 AYNSKTRIN

-929 LIEKVVT
+929 LIEKVMT

-949 LVVGDALTP
+949 LVAGDALSP

-982 QKDGKQAFKD
+982 LKDGKKAFKD

-1021 IDDKPVAAVDT
+1021 IDDKPVASVDT

-1051 SSLGNGISIKPVLN
+1051 SSLGNGISIKPVLT
-1065 VPNPVVASSPIVTK
+1065 VPNPVVASSPIVAK

-1091 PAVSTPAKPAPVVQP
+1091 PAVSTPAKPAPVVKP
-1106 KPVAPLT
+1106 KPVAPVT
-1113 PVKPVVSTPATP
+1113 PVKPVVSTPVTP

-1149 PAVST
+1149 PVVST
-1154 PATPTPV
+1154 PATPTPA

-1195 VNKKTETK
+1195 VNKKTETT

-1264 VTKPHVVVTH
+1264 VTKPNVVVTH

>member
-1 MSIQHQFHSLFY
+1 
-13 HKKLERK
+13 
-20 YMYSRVKRNQM
+20 M

-92 KSEEKIAELPLTLQA
+92 KSEEKIAELPSTLQA

-112 EELDVNALL
+112 EELDINAFL
-121 KKEAESKVAA
+121 KKKAEYKVAS
-131 ETKNSDS
+131 ETKTSDS
-138 KELISKDVKLS
+138 KEFTSKEVKSS
-149 EEKNTSPAS
+149 EEKTTSPTS

-167 VEKTTLEQV
+167 VEKTALEQV

-188 RYAQET
+188 RYVQEA
-194 DRKVEEKA
+194 DRKAEEKA

-221 LKDSYVSAE
+221 LKDSSVSVE

-243 ETVYTELQR
+243 ETVYTELKR
-252 AGHGKKISASLSPTQ
+252 AGHGKKISANLSPTQ

-278 IASGTIDMADR
+278 IANGTIDMADR

-443 DVGAPKVYDTP
+443 DIGAPKVYDTP

-462 VMLDDDGSIK
+462 VTLDDDGSIK

-550 AKFKILK
+550 AKFKIIK

-589 VPTSHTVNYL
+589 VPTGHTVDYL
-599 NEARN
+599 NEAKN

-640 PDMVRTDGRLVY
+640 PDMVKTDGRLVY

-746 YSNTKTS
+746 YGNTKTS

-794 HDKSS
+794 HDKSTK
-799 NLINLLGN
+799 LINLLGN

-844 HVVYDYVAQQK
+844 HVVYDYLAQQK
-855 AYVKYLNQTETSPKV
+855 AHVKYLNQTETSPKV

-885 AYNSKNRIN
+885 TYNSKNRIN

-914 RFDSEKQTDQVFSVQ
+914 RFDSDKQTDQVFSVQ

-949 LVVGDALTP
+949 LVARDALTP

-982 QKDGKQAFKD
+982 QKNGKQAFKD

-1007 VTGAVIYDNWKITR
+1007 VTGAVTYDNWKITR
-1021 IDDKPVAAVDT
+1021 IDDKPVASVDT
-1032 TVHKPNVTPQG
+1032 TVHKPNVTSQG

-1051 SSLGNGISIKPVLN
+1051 SSLGNGISIKPVLT
-1065 VPNPVVASSPIVTK
+1065 VPNPVVASSPIVAK
-1079 PVVPVKPVTPVK
+1079 PVAPVKPV
-1091 PAVSTPAKPAPVVQP
+1091 VSTPSKPAPVVQP
-1106 KPVAPLT
+1106 KPVAPST
-1113 PVKPVVSTPATP
+1113 PVKPVVSTPVTP

-1264 VTKPHVVVTH
+1264 VTKPNVIVTH